1 MNLSLDGLIFM
12 PAGRSFFAI
21 IQDNIFSFLT
31 SSIDIDYFL
40 SEFGSSYQFFKNVYK
55 NEPVEQF
62 DTKYFSKTRTIVDQI
77 LSGQYQQERG
87 RDYIYLEKTNQKINI
102 SDASSGQQE
111 FLPVAIILILFPF
124 VEKFGTLSSILFI
137 EEPEAHLFPLSQKRI
152 IDLIAIV
159 FNNAVKQSKKARFFL
174 TTHSPY
180 ILTSLNNLIQ
190 AGNILK
196 SINKHSDKNIRD
208 KLKKQL
214 FTIVDE
220 DQILDINDISAY
232 MLQHGKLEN
241 IIDQETQLINATLID
256 EISDEI
262 GCTFDQL
269 LTLEIEE

>member
-1 MNLSLDGLIFM
+1 M
-12 PAGRSFFAI
+12 
-21 IQDNIFSFLT
+21 
-31 SSIDIDYFL
+31 
-40 SEFGSSYQFFKNVYK
+40 
-55 NEPVEQF
+55 
-62 DTKYFSKTRTIVDQI
+62 
-77 LSGQYQQERG
+77 
-87 RDYIYLEKTNQKINI
+87 
-102 SDASSGQQE
+102 
-111 FLPVAIILILFPF
+111 PVAIILILFPF